1 MKKKLYFVEVDSV
14 YSNFE
19 KKLKLPYSTGLLWSY
34 CLQNQEIKNNYELA
48 DWICYRDDID
58 VVFDKITNPSIVGF
72 SCFTWNWKFNKIL
85 AQKIKDKYPS
95 CLIVFGGKEPPNEQW
110 LSQNPKWFKSYPYLD
125 IIVHGEGELTFEEI
139 LLENLKNK
147 PDYTIIE
154 GCSIINKN
162 SYITTLPRQR
172 ITDLSKSP
180 SPYLSGMFDEIYEK
194 YKKEG
199 FIFSAVLESAR
210 GCPYSCTFCEI
221 GDSYFTKVNQ
231 QPLEQLFSEIEWI
244 GSHGIDYIDDANSN
258 FGLYY
263 DRDMEIAKFL
273 VQCNEKYGNPQT
285 YRVDWAK
292 SKAEKLFNIAKVLHS
307 VGLHRGMTLALQ
319 SMNEPTLKSIKRK
332 NLVDDSD
339 MKRITKLYE
348 DAGISTYV
356 EIILGLPDETLES
369 FKQGLCKILELGE
382 HNYAGMYVLAA
393 LRNTPFGD
401 KNYIKKHGIK
411 TKRILAPIARWVEPP
426 DKIYEEV
433 DLVIEHNK
441 LTTPEWVEMYL
452 FSWLV
457 SACHHMGFTQY
468 ISRFLREHCEIEY
481 VEFYK
486 KLFKYAFDNPKS
498 IIGQELIETK
508 NHITKIITEPKP
520 KTLWGRKIGEFSNF
534 QGEKEEV
541 SALVFIKNKNK
552 FYKEFSLFLK
562 SNFDIDIQVLNSLI
576 NFQKVNMVD
585 PTNYYPMQTNTLY
598 NFTEVIHNNKK
609 LKLGDYKFEL
619 NANNYGGDYY
629 QYGKELW
636 YIRKSGAGKVNLTSY
651 AK

>member
-19 KKLKLPYSTGLLWSY
+19 KKLKLPYSTGLIWSY

-48 DWICYRDDID
+48 NWICYRDDID
-58 VVFDKITNPSIVGF
+58 VVFDKIENPSIVGF

-85 AQKIKDKYPS
+85 AQKIKDKYPN

-110 LSQNPKWFKSYPYLD
+110 LVQNPGWYKDYSYLD
-125 IIVHGEGELTFEEI
+125 IIIHGEGEITFEEI
-139 LLENLKNK
+139 LLETLKDK
-147 PDYTIIE
+147 PSYTGVA
-154 GCSIINKN
+154 GCSL
-162 SYITTLPRQR
+162 ITNNGHLTNLPRQR
-172 ITDLSKSP
+172 LVDLSETP
-180 SPYLSGMFDEIYEK
+180 SPYLSGIFDEIYEK

-199 FIFSAVLESAR
+199 FIFSAVLETSR
-210 GCPYSCTFCEI
+210 GCPYSCTYCEI
-221 GDSYFTKVNQ
+221 GDSYFTKVKQ
-231 QPLEQLFSEIEWI
+231 QPLQQVFDEIEWI
-244 GSHGIDYIDDANSN
+244 GSRGIDYIDDANSN

-263 DRDMEIAKFL
+263 ERDMEIAKWL
-273 VQCNEKYGNPQT
+273 VYCNEKYGNPKT
-285 YRVDWAK
+285 WKVDWAK

-382 HNYAGMYVLAA
+382 HNYAGMYVLVA

-481 VEFYK
+481 EEFYK
-486 KLFKYAFDNPKS
+486 KLFNYAFDNPMS

-520 KTLWGRKIGEFSNF
+520 KTLWGRKIGEFNNF

-619 NANNYGGDYY
+619 NANNYGGDYH

>member
-1 MKKKLYFVEVDSV
+1 MKKKLYFIEVDSV

-19 KKLKLPYSTGLLWSY
+19 KKIKLPYSTGLIWSY

-48 DWICYRDDID
+48 EWICYRDDIG
-58 VVFDKITNPSIVGF
+58 VVFDKIEDPSIVGF
-72 SCFTWNWKFNKIL
+72 SCFTWNWKFNKFL
-85 AQKIKDKYPS
+85 AKRIKDKYPN

-110 LSQNPKWFKSYPYLD
+110 LSQNPEWYNDYPYLD

-147 PDYTIIE
+147 PDYTTIE

-172 ITDLSKSP
+172 ITDLRESP
-180 SPYLSGMFDEIYEK
+180 SPYLDGMFDDIYEK

-273 VQCNEKYGNPQT
+273 VKCNGKYDNPQT

-382 HNYAGMYVLAA
+382 HNYAGMYVLSA

-411 TKRILAPIARWVEPP
+411 TKRILAPIARWVEPS

-441 LTTPEWVEMYL
+441 LTTPEWIEMYL
-452 FSWLV
+452 FSWLI

-468 ISRFLREHCEIEY
+468 ISRFLREHCTIEY
-481 VEFYK
+481 EEFYK
-486 KLFKYAFDNPKS
+486 KLFSYAFDNPSSVLGK
-498 IIGQELIETK
+498 ELIETK

-520 KTLWGRKIGEFSNF
+520 KTLWGRKIGEFNNF

-541 SALVFIKNKNK
+541 SALIFIKNKDI
-552 FYKEFSLFLK
+552 FYREFSLFLK

-576 NFQKVNMVD
+576 NFQKINMVD
-585 PTNYYPMQTNTLY
+585 PTNYYPIQTNTLY

-619 NANNYGGDYY
+619 NANNYGGDYH

>member
-19 KKLKLPYSTGLLWSY
+19 KKLKLPYSTGLIWSY

-48 DWICYRDDID
+48 NWICYRDDID
-58 VVFDKITNPSIVGF
+58 VVFDKIENPSIVGF

-85 AQKIKDKYPS
+85 AQKIKDKYPN
-95 CLIVFGGKEPPNEQW
+95 CLIIFGGKEPPNEQW
-110 LSQNPKWFKSYPYLD
+110 LTQNPKWFKSYPYLD

-139 LLENLKNK
+139 LLETLKDK
-147 PDYTIIE
+147 PDYTTIE

-162 SYITTLPRQR
+162 SYITTLSRQR
-172 ITDLSKSP
+172 ITDLRESP
-180 SPYLSGMFDEIYEK
+180 SPYLDGLFDDIYEK

-244 GSHGIDYIDDANSN
+244 GSRGIDYIDDANSN

-273 VQCNEKYGNPQT
+273 VQCNEKYDNPQT

-382 HNYAGMYVLAA
+382 HNYAGMYVLVA

-441 LTTPEWVEMYL
+441 LTTPEWVEVYL

-481 VEFYK
+481 EEFYK
-486 KLFKYAFDNPKS
+486 KLFNYAFDNPMS

-520 KTLWGRKIGEFSNF
+520 KTLWGRKIGEFNNF

-619 NANNYGGDYY
+619 NANNYGGDYH

>member
-19 KKLKLPYSTGLLWSY
+19 KKLKLPYSTGLIWSY

-48 DWICYRDDID
+48 NWICYRDDID
-58 VVFDKITNPSIVGF
+58 VVFDKIENPSIVGF

-85 AQKIKDKYPS
+85 AQKIKDKYPN
-95 CLIVFGGKEPPNEQW
+95 CLIIFGGKEPPNEQW
-110 LSQNPKWFKSYPYLD
+110 LTQNPKWFKSYPYLD

-139 LLENLKNK
+139 LLETLKDK
-147 PDYTIIE
+147 PDYTTIE

-162 SYITTLPRQR
+162 SYITTLSRQR
-172 ITDLSKSP
+172 ITDLRESP
-180 SPYLSGMFDEIYEK
+180 SPYLDGLFDDIYEK

-244 GSHGIDYIDDANSN
+244 GSRGIDYIDDANSN
-258 FGLYY
+258 FGLY
-263 DRDMEIAKFL
+263 
-273 VQCNEKYGNPQT
+273 

-382 HNYAGMYVLAA
+382 HNYAGMYVLVA

-441 LTTPEWVEMYL
+441 LTTPEWVEVYL

-481 VEFYK
+481 EEFYK
-486 KLFKYAFDNPKS
+486 KLFNYAFDNPMS

-520 KTLWGRKIGEFSNF
+520 KTLWGRKIGEFNNF

-619 NANNYGGDYY
+619 NANNYGGDYH

>member
-1 MKKKLYFVEVDSV
+1 M
-14 YSNFE
+14 
-19 KKLKLPYSTGLLWSY
+19 
-34 CLQNQEIKNNYELA
+34 
-48 DWICYRDDID
+48 
-58 VVFDKITNPSIVGF
+58 
-72 SCFTWNWKFNKIL
+72 
-85 AQKIKDKYPS
+85 
-95 CLIVFGGKEPPNEQW
+95 
-110 LSQNPKWFKSYPYLD
+110 D
-125 IIVHGEGELTFEEI
+125 IIVHGEGELTFKEI
-139 LLENLKNK
+139 LFENLKDN
-147 PDYTIIE
+147 PDYTTIE
-154 GCSIINKN
+154 GCSIINKD
-162 SYITTLPRQR
+162 SCITTLPRER
-172 ITDLSKSP
+172 ISDLRESP
-180 SPYLSGMFDEIYEK
+180 SPYLDGLFDNIYEK
-194 YKKEG
+194 YKKEV

-244 GSHGIDYIDDANSN
+244 GSRGIDYIDDANSN

-263 DRDMEIAKFL
+263 DRDMEIAKWL
-273 VQCNEKYGNPQT
+273 VYCNEKYGNPKT
-285 YRVDWAK
+285 WKVDWAK

-481 VEFYK
+481 EEFYK
-486 KLFKYAFDNPKS
+486 KLFNYAFDNPMS
-498 IIGQELIETK
+498 IIGRELIETK

-576 NFQKVNMVD
+576 NFQKINMVD

-619 NANNYGGDYY
+619 NANNYGGDYH

>member
-85 AQKIKDKYPS
+85 AQKIKDKYPN

-125 IIVHGEGELTFEEI
+125 IIVHGEGEMTFEEI

-147 PDYTIIE
+147 PDYTTIE

-244 GSHGIDYIDDANSN
+244 GSRGIDYIDDANSN

-273 VQCNEKYGNPQT
+273 VQCNEKYDNPQT

-481 VEFYK
+481 EEFYK
-486 KLFKYAFDNPKS
+486 KLFNYAFDNPKS

-619 NANNYGGDYY
+619 NANNYGGDYH
-629 QYGKELW
+629 QYGRELW

>member
-1 MKKKLYFVEVDSV
+1 
-14 YSNFE
+14 
-19 KKLKLPYSTGLLWSY
+19 
-34 CLQNQEIKNNYELA
+34 
-48 DWICYRDDID
+48 
-58 VVFDKITNPSIVGF
+58 
-72 SCFTWNWKFNKIL
+72 
-85 AQKIKDKYPS
+85 
-95 CLIVFGGKEPPNEQW
+95 
-110 LSQNPKWFKSYPYLD
+110 
-125 IIVHGEGELTFEEI
+125 
-139 LLENLKNK
+139 
-147 PDYTIIE
+147 
-154 GCSIINKN
+154 
-162 SYITTLPRQR
+162 
-172 ITDLSKSP
+172 
-180 SPYLSGMFDEIYEK
+180 
-194 YKKEG
+194 
-199 FIFSAVLESAR
+199 
-210 GCPYSCTFCEI
+210 
-221 GDSYFTKVNQ
+221 
-231 QPLEQLFSEIEWI
+231 
-244 GSHGIDYIDDANSN
+244 
-258 FGLYY
+258 
-263 DRDMEIAKFL
+263 
-273 VQCNEKYGNPQT
+273 
-285 YRVDWAK
+285 
-292 SKAEKLFNIAKVLHS
+292 
-307 VGLHRGMTLALQ
+307 MTLALQ

-411 TKRILAPIARWVEPP
+411 TKRILAPIARWVEPS

-441 LTTPEWVEMYL
+441 LTTPEWIEMYL
-452 FSWLV
+452 FSWLI

-468 ISRFLREHCEIEY
+468 ISRFLREHCTIEY
-481 VEFYK
+481 EKFYK
-486 KLFKYAFDNPKS
+486 KLFSYAFDNPSSVLGK
-498 IIGQELIETK
+498 ELIETK

-520 KTLWGRKIGEFSNF
+520 KTLWGRKIGEFNNF

-541 SALVFIKNKNK
+541 SALIFIKNKDI
-552 FYKEFSLFLK
+552 FYREFSLFLK

-576 NFQKVNMVD
+576 NFQKINMVD

-619 NANNYGGDYY
+619 NANNYGGDYH

>member
-19 KKLKLPYSTGLLWSY
+19 KKLKLPYSTGLIWSY

-48 DWICYRDDID
+48 NWICYRDDID
-58 VVFDKITNPSIVGF
+58 VVFDKIENPSIVGF

-85 AQKIKDKYPS
+85 AQKIKDKYPN
-95 CLIVFGGKEPPNEQW
+95 CLIIFGGKEPPNEQW
-110 LSQNPKWFKSYPYLD
+110 LTQNPKWFKSYPYLD

-139 LLENLKNK
+139 LLETLKDK
-147 PDYTIIE
+147 PDYTTIE

-162 SYITTLPRQR
+162 SYITTLSRQR
-172 ITDLSKSP
+172 ITDLRESP
-180 SPYLSGMFDEIYEK
+180 SPYLDGLFDDIYEK

-244 GSHGIDYIDDANSN
+244 GSRGIDYIDDANSN

-273 VQCNEKYGNPQT
+273 VQSNEKYGNPQT

-481 VEFYK
+481 EEFYK
-486 KLFKYAFDNPKS
+486 KLFNYAFDNPMS

-576 NFQKVNMVD
+576 NFQKINMVD

-619 NANNYGGDYY
+619 NANNYGGDYH

>member
-19 KKLKLPYSTGLLWSY
+19 KKLKLPYSTGLIWSY

-58 VVFDKITNPSIVGF
+58 VVFDKIENPSIVGF

-85 AQKIKDKYPS
+85 EKKIKDKYPN

-110 LSQNPKWFKSYPYLD
+110 LLQNPEWYKDYPYLD

-139 LLENLKNK
+139 LLETLKDK
-147 PDYTIIE
+147 PDYTTIE

-162 SYITTLPRQR
+162 SYITTLSRQR
-172 ITDLSKSP
+172 ITDLRESP
-180 SPYLSGMFDEIYEK
+180 SPYLDGLFDDIYER

-244 GSHGIDYIDDANSN
+244 GSRGIDYIDDANSN

-468 ISRFLREHCEIEY
+468 ISRFFREHCEIEY
-481 VEFYK
+481 EEFYK
-486 KLFKYAFDNPKS
+486 KLFNYAFDNPKS

-541 SALVFIKNKNK
+541 SALIFIKNKNK

-576 NFQKVNMVD
+576 NFQKINMVD

-619 NANNYGGDYY
+619 NANNYGGDYH

>member
-1 MKKKLYFVEVDSV
+1 M
-14 YSNFE
+14 
-19 KKLKLPYSTGLLWSY
+19 
-34 CLQNQEIKNNYELA
+34 
-48 DWICYRDDID
+48 
-58 VVFDKITNPSIVGF
+58 
-72 SCFTWNWKFNKIL
+72 
-85 AQKIKDKYPS
+85 AQKIKDKYPN
-95 CLIVFGGKEPPNEQW
+95 CLIIFGGKEPPNEQW
-110 LSQNPKWFKSYPYLD
+110 LTQNPKWFKSYPYLD

-139 LLENLKNK
+139 LLETLKDK
-147 PDYTIIE
+147 PDYTTIE

-162 SYITTLPRQR
+162 SYITTLSRQR
-172 ITDLSKSP
+172 ITDLRESP
-180 SPYLSGMFDEIYEK
+180 SPYLDGLFDDIYEK

-244 GSHGIDYIDDANSN
+244 GLHGIDYIDDANSN

-273 VQCNEKYGNPQT
+273 VQSNEKYGNPQT

-481 VEFYK
+481 EEFYK
-486 KLFKYAFDNPKS
+486 KLFNYAFDNPKS

-619 NANNYGGDYY
+619 NANNYGGDYH

>member
-19 KKLKLPYSTGLLWSY
+19 KKLKLPYSTGLIWSY
-34 CLQNQEIKNNYELA
+34 CLQNQEIKNNYELS

-58 VVFDKITNPSIVGF
+58 EVFDKIENPSIVGF

-85 AQKIKDKYPS
+85 AQKIKDKYPN

-110 LSQNPKWFKSYPYLD
+110 LLQNPEWYKDYPYLD

-139 LLENLKNK
+139 LLETLKDK
-147 PDYTIIE
+147 PDYTTIE

-172 ITDLSKSP
+172 ITDLRESP
-180 SPYLSGMFDEIYEK
+180 SPYLDGLFDDIYEK

-244 GSHGIDYIDDANSN
+244 GSRGIDYIDDANSN

-273 VQCNEKYGNPQT
+273 VQCNEKYDNPQT

-481 VEFYK
+481 EEFYK
-486 KLFKYAFDNPKS
+486 KLFNYAFNNPMS
-498 IIGQELIETK
+498 IIGRELIETK

-619 NANNYGGDYY
+619 NANNYGGDYH

-636 YIRKSGAGKVNLTSY
+636 YIRKSGAGKANIINTI
-651 AK
+651 

>member
-19 KKLKLPYSTGLLWSY
+19 KKLKLPYSTGLIWSY
-34 CLQNQEIKNNYELA
+34 CLQNQEIKNNYELS

-58 VVFDKITNPSIVGF
+58 EVFDKIENPSIVGF

-85 AQKIKDKYPS
+85 AQKIKDKYPN

-110 LSQNPKWFKSYPYLD
+110 LLQNPEWYKDYPYLD

-139 LLENLKNK
+139 LLETLKDK
-147 PDYTIIE
+147 PDYTTIE

-162 SYITTLPRQR
+162 SYITTLSRQR
-172 ITDLSKSP
+172 ITDLRESP
-180 SPYLSGMFDEIYEK
+180 SPYLDGLFDDIYEK

-244 GSHGIDYIDDANSN
+244 GLHGIDYIDDANSN

-273 VQCNEKYGNPQT
+273 VQCNEKYDNPQT

-382 HNYAGMYVLAA
+382 HNYVGMYVLSA

-411 TKRILAPIARWVEPP
+411 TKRILAPIARWVEPS

-441 LTTPEWVEMYL
+441 LTTPEWVDMYL
-452 FSWLV
+452 FSWIV
-457 SACHHMGFTQY
+457 STCHHMGFTQY
-468 ISRFLREHCEIEY
+468 ISRFFREHNDVEY
-481 VEFYK
+481 EEFYK
-486 KLFKYAFDNPKS
+486 KLFRYAFDNPMS

-508 NHITKIITEPKP
+508 NHITKIITEPTP
-520 KTLWGRKIGEFSNF
+520 KTLWGRTIKEFGNF

-576 NFQKVNMVD
+576 NFQKINMVD

-619 NANNYGGDYY
+619 NANNYDGDYH

-636 YIRKSGAGKVNLTSY
+636 YIRKSGAGKANIINTI
-651 AK
+651 

>member
-19 KKLKLPYSTGLLWSY
+19 KKLKLPYSTGLIWSY

-48 DWICYRDDID
+48 NWICYRDDID
-58 VVFDKITNPSIVGF
+58 VVFDKIENPSIVGF

-85 AQKIKDKYPS
+85 AQKIKDKYPN
-95 CLIVFGGKEPPNEQW
+95 CLIIFGGKEPPNEQW
-110 LSQNPKWFKSYPYLD
+110 LTQNPKWFKSYPYLD

-139 LLENLKNK
+139 LLETLKDK
-147 PDYTIIE
+147 PDYTTIE

-162 SYITTLPRQR
+162 SYITTLSRQR
-172 ITDLSKSP
+172 ITDLRESP
-180 SPYLSGMFDEIYEK
+180 SPYLDGLFDDIYEK

-244 GSHGIDYIDDANSN
+244 GSRGIDYIDDANSN

-273 VQCNEKYGNPQT
+273 VQCNEKYDNPQT

-481 VEFYK
+481 EEFYK
-486 KLFKYAFDNPKS
+486 KLFNYAFDNPMS

-520 KTLWGRKIGEFSNF
+520 KTLWGRKIGEFNNF

-619 NANNYGGDYY
+619 NANNYGGDYH

>member
-19 KKLKLPYSTGLLWSY
+19 KKLKLPYSTGLIWSY

-48 DWICYRDDID
+48 NWICYRDDID
-58 VVFDKITNPSIVGF
+58 VVFDKIENPSIVGF

-85 AQKIKDKYPS
+85 AQKIKDKYPN

-110 LSQNPKWFKSYPYLD
+110 LVQNPDWYKDYSYLD
-125 IIVHGEGELTFEEI
+125 IIIHGEGEITFEEI
-139 LLENLKNK
+139 LLETLKDK
-147 PDYTIIE
+147 PDYTTIE

-162 SYITTLPRQR
+162 SYITTLSRQR
-172 ITDLSKSP
+172 ITDLRESP
-180 SPYLSGMFDEIYEK
+180 SPYLDGLFDDIYEK

-244 GSHGIDYIDDANSN
+244 GSRGIDYIDDANSN

-273 VQCNEKYGNPQT
+273 VQCNEKYDNPQT

-468 ISRFLREHCEIEY
+468 ISRFLREHCDVEY
-481 VEFYK
+481 EEFYK
-486 KLFKYAFDNPKS
+486 KLFSYAFDNPKS

-520 KTLWGRKIGEFSNF
+520 KTFWGRKIGEFSNF

-552 FYKEFSLFLK
+552 FYKKFNLFLK

-576 NFQKVNMVD
+576 NFQKINMVD

-619 NANNYGGDYY
+619 NANNYGGDYH

>member
-19 KKLKLPYSTGLLWSY
+19 KKLKLPYSTGLIWSY

-58 VVFDKITNPSIVGF
+58 VVFDKIENPSIVGF

-85 AQKIKDKYPS
+85 AQKIKDKYPN

-110 LSQNPKWFKSYPYLD
+110 LSQNPKWFKLYSYLD
-125 IIVHGEGELTFEEI
+125 IIVHGEGELTFKEI
-139 LLENLKNK
+139 LFENLKDN
-147 PDYTIIE
+147 PDYTTIE
-154 GCSIINKN
+154 GCSIINKD
-162 SYITTLPRQR
+162 SCITTLPRQR
-172 ITDLSKSP
+172 ITDLRESP
-180 SPYLSGMFDEIYEK
+180 SPYLDGLFDDIYER

-273 VQCNEKYGNPQT
+273 VQCNEKYDNPQT

-468 ISRFLREHCEIEY
+468 ISRFLREHCDVEY
-481 VEFYK
+481 EEFYK
-486 KLFKYAFDNPKS
+486 KLFSYAFDNSTS

-508 NHITKIITEPKP
+508 NHVTKIITEPKP
-520 KTLWGRKIGEFSNF
+520 RTLWGRTIKEFDNF

-576 NFQKVNMVD
+576 NFQKINMVD

-619 NANNYGGDYY
+619 NANNYGGDYH

>member
-19 KKLKLPYSTGLLWSY
+19 KKLKLPYSTGLIWSH
-34 CLQNQEIKNNYELA
+34 CLQNKEIRDNYELA
-48 DWICYRDDID
+48 DWICFREHIDDI
-58 VVFDKITNPSIVGF
+58 FERIKNPSIVGF
-72 SCFTWNWKFNKIL
+72 SCFSWNWSFNKEL
-85 AQKIKDKYPS
+85 AKRVKEKYPK

-110 LSQNPKWFKSYPYLD
+110 LEQNPDWYKSYPYLD
-125 IIVHGEGELTFEEI
+125 VIVHGEGELTFEEI
-139 LLENLKNK
+139 LTESLKDN
-147 PDYTIIE
+147 PNYLSIS
-154 GCSIINKN
+154 GCSFITNDGHM
-162 SYITTLPRQR
+162 TTLPRNR
-172 ITDLSKSP
+172 IVDLSQSP
-180 SPYLSGMFDEIYEK
+180 SPYLSGVFDEVYEK

-199 FIFSAVLESAR
+199 FIFSAVLETCR

-221 GDSYFTKVNQ
+221 GDSYFTKVKQ
-231 QPLEQLFSEIEWI
+231 QPLQQVFDEIEWI
-244 GSHGIDYIDDANSN
+244 GSRGIDYIDDANSN

-263 DRDMEIAKFL
+263 DRDMEIAKWL
-273 VQCNEKYGNPQT
+273 VHCNEKYDNPQT

-292 SKAEKLFNIAKVLHS
+292 SKAEKLFNIAKVLHDG
-307 VGLHRGMTLALQ
+307 GLHRGMTLALQ

-332 NLVDDSD
+332 NLVGDSD

-369 FKQGLCKILELGE
+369 FKQGLCRILEIGE
-382 HNYAGMYVLAA
+382 HNYAGMYVLSA

-401 KNYIKKHGIK
+401 ENYIKEHGIK
-411 TKRILAPIARWVEPP
+411 TKKILAPIARWVEPP

-433 DLVIEHNK
+433 DLVIGHNK
-441 LTTPEWVEMYL
+441 LTTSEWVDMYL

-468 ISRFLREHCEIEY
+468 ISRFLREHCGVEY
-481 VEFYK
+481 EEFYK
-486 KLFKYAFDNPKS
+486 KLFNYTIDNPMS

-520 KTLWGRKIGEFSNF
+520 KTLWGRTIKEFGNF
-534 QGEKEEV
+534 QGEKEEI
-541 SALVFIKNKNK
+541 SALVFIKNKNI
-552 FYKEFSLFLK
+552 FYSEFLSFLMN
-562 SNFDIDIQVLNSLI
+562 NFNIDTQLLSSLI
-576 NFQKVNMVD
+576 DFQKVTMID
-585 PTNYYPMQTNTLY
+585 PTNYYPIKTNTPY
-598 NFTEVIHNNKK
+598 NFTEVIYDNKK
-609 LKLGDYKFEL
+609 LKNGDYEFQL
-619 NANNYGGDYY
+619 NANNYEGDYH

-636 YIRKSGAGKVNLTSY
+636 YIRKSGAGKVNITTY

>member
-19 KKLKLPYSTGLLWSY
+19 KKLKLPYSTGLIWSY

-48 DWICYRDDID
+48 DWICYRDDIN
-58 VVFDKITNPSIVGF
+58 VVFDKIENPSIVGF

-85 AQKIKDKYPS
+85 AQKIKDKYPN

-110 LSQNPKWFKSYPYLD
+110 LSQNSKWFKSYPYLD

-147 PDYTIIE
+147 PDYTTIE

-172 ITDLSKSP
+172 ITDLRESP
-180 SPYLSGMFDEIYEK
+180 SPYLDGMFDDIYEK

-481 VEFYK
+481 EEFYK
-486 KLFKYAFDNPKS
+486 KLFNYAFDNPKS

-576 NFQKVNMVD
+576 NFQKINMVD

-619 NANNYGGDYY
+619 NANNYGGDYH

>member
-1 MKKKLYFVEVDSV
+1 MKKKLYLVEVDSV

-19 KKLKLPYSTGLLWSY
+19 KKLKLPYSTGLIWSY

-147 PDYTIIE
+147 PDYTTIE

-486 KLFKYAFDNPKS
+486 KLFNYAFDNPKS

-576 NFQKVNMVD
+576 NFQKINMVD

-619 NANNYGGDYY
+619 NANNYGGDYH

-636 YIRKSGAGKVNLTSY
+636 YIRKSGAGKVNLTSC

>member
-110 LSQNPKWFKSYPYLD
+110 LSQNPKWFNTYPYLD

-147 PDYTIIE
+147 PDYTTIE

-172 ITDLSKSP
+172 ITDLRESP
-180 SPYLSGMFDEIYEK
+180 SPYLDGMFDDIYEK

-273 VQCNEKYGNPQT
+273 VKCNGKYDNPQT

-382 HNYAGMYVLAA
+382 HNYAGMYVLSA

-411 TKRILAPIARWVEPP
+411 TKRILAPIARWVEPS

-441 LTTPEWVEMYL
+441 LTTPEWIEMYL
-452 FSWLV
+452 FSWLI

-468 ISRFLREHCEIEY
+468 ISRFLREYCKIEY
-481 VEFYK
+481 EEFYK
-486 KLFKYAFDNPKS
+486 KLFSYAFDNSSSVLGK
-498 IIGQELIETK
+498 ELIETK
-508 NHITKIITEPKP
+508 KHITKIITEPKP
-520 KTLWGRKIGEFSNF
+520 KTLWGRKIGEFNNF

-541 SALVFIKNKNK
+541 SALIFIKNKDI
-552 FYKEFSLFLK
+552 FYREFSLFLK
-562 SNFDIDIQVLNSLI
+562 SNFDIDIQILNSLI
-576 NFQKVNMVD
+576 NFQKINMVD
-585 PTNYYPMQTNTLY
+585 PTNYYPIQMNTLY

-619 NANNYGGDYY
+619 NANNYGGDYH

>member
-19 KKLKLPYSTGLLWSY
+19 KKLKLPYSTGLIWSY
-34 CLQNQEIKNNYELA
+34 CLQNQEIKNNYELS

-58 VVFDKITNPSIVGF
+58 EVFDKIENPSIVGF

-85 AQKIKDKYPS
+85 AQKIKDKYPN

-110 LSQNPKWFKSYPYLD
+110 LLQNPEWYKDYPYLD

-139 LLENLKNK
+139 LLETLKDK
-147 PDYTIIE
+147 PDYTTIE

-162 SYITTLPRQR
+162 SYITTLSRQR
-172 ITDLSKSP
+172 ITDLRESP
-180 SPYLSGMFDEIYEK
+180 SPYLDGLFDDIYEK

-273 VQCNEKYGNPQT
+273 VQCNEKYDNPQT

-382 HNYAGMYVLAA
+382 HNYVGMYVLSA

-411 TKRILAPIARWVEPP
+411 TKRILAPIARWVEPS

-441 LTTPEWVEMYL
+441 LTTPEWVDMYL
-452 FSWLV
+452 FSWIV
-457 SACHHMGFTQY
+457 STCHHMGFTQY
-468 ISRFLREHCEIEY
+468 ISRFFREHNDVEY
-481 VEFYK
+481 EEFYK
-486 KLFKYAFDNPKS
+486 KLFRYAFDNPMS

-508 NHITKIITEPKP
+508 NHITKIITEPTP
-520 KTLWGRKIGEFSNF
+520 KTLWGRTIKEFGNF

-576 NFQKVNMVD
+576 NFQKINMVD

-619 NANNYGGDYY
+619 NANNYDGDYH

-636 YIRKSGAGKVNLTSY
+636 YIRKSGAGKANIINTI
-651 AK
+651 

>member
-1 MKKKLYFVEVDSV
+1 MKKKLYFIEVDSV

-19 KKLKLPYSTGLLWSY
+19 KKLKLPYSTGLIWSY

-48 DWICYRDDID
+48 EWICYRDDID
-58 VVFDKITNPSIVGF
+58 VVFNKIKNPSIVGF
-72 SCFTWNWKFNKIL
+72 SCFTWNWKFNKTL

-110 LSQNPKWFKSYPYLD
+110 LSQNPKWFKSYSYLD

-147 PDYTIIE
+147 PDYTTIE

-172 ITDLSKSP
+172 ITDLRESP
-180 SPYLSGMFDEIYEK
+180 SPYLDGMFDDIYEK

-273 VQCNEKYGNPQT
+273 VKCNKKYDNPQT

-426 DKIYEEV
+426 DKIHEEI

-441 LTTPEWVEMYL
+441 LTTPEWIEMYL
-452 FSWLV
+452 FSWLI

-468 ISRFLREHCEIEY
+468 ISRFLREHCTIEY
-481 VEFYK
+481 EKFYK
-486 KLFKYAFDNPKS
+486 KLFSYAFDNPSSVLGK
-498 IIGQELIETK
+498 ELIETK

-520 KTLWGRKIGEFSNF
+520 KTLWGRKIGEFNNF

-541 SALVFIKNKNK
+541 SALIFIKNKDI
-552 FYKEFSLFLK
+552 FYREFSLFLK

-576 NFQKVNMVD
+576 DFQKINMVD
-585 PTNYYPMQTNTLY
+585 PINYYPMQTNTLY

-619 NANNYGGDYY
+619 NANNYGGDYH

>member
-58 VVFDKITNPSIVGF
+58 VVFDKIENPSIVGF

-85 AQKIKDKYPS
+85 AQKIKDKYPN
-95 CLIVFGGKEPPNEQW
+95 CLIIFGGKEPPNEQW
-110 LSQNPKWFKSYPYLD
+110 LTQNPKWFKSYPYLD

-139 LLENLKNK
+139 LLETLKDK
-147 PDYTIIE
+147 PDYITIE

-162 SYITTLPRQR
+162 SYITTLSRQR
-172 ITDLSKSP
+172 ITDLRESP
-180 SPYLSGMFDEIYEK
+180 SPYLDGLFDDIYEK

-244 GSHGIDYIDDANSN
+244 GSRGIDYIDDANSN

-273 VQCNEKYGNPQT
+273 VQCNEKYDNPQT

-468 ISRFLREHCEIEY
+468 ISRFLREQCEIEY
-481 VEFYK
+481 EEFYK
-486 KLFKYAFDNPKS
+486 KLFNYAFDNPMS
-498 IIGQELIETK
+498 IIGRELIETK

-576 NFQKVNMVD
+576 NFQKINMVD

-619 NANNYGGDYY
+619 NANNYGGDYH

-636 YIRKSGAGKVNLTSY
+636 YIRKSGAGKVDIRNTV
-651 AK
+651 

>member
-19 KKLKLPYSTGLLWSY
+19 KKLKLPYSTGLIWSY

-48 DWICYRDDID
+48 NWICYRDDID
-58 VVFDKITNPSIVGF
+58 VVFDKIENPSIVGF

-85 AQKIKDKYPS
+85 AQKIKDKYPN

-139 LLENLKNK
+139 LLENLKDK
-147 PDYTIIE
+147 PNYKGVA
-154 GCSIINKN
+154 GCSLITNN
-162 SYITTLPRQR
+162 GHLTTLPRQR
-172 ITDLSKSP
+172 LVDLSETP
-180 SPYLSGMFDEIYEK
+180 SPYLSGIFDEIYEK

-199 FIFSAVLESAR
+199 FIFSAVVETSR

-221 GDSYFTKVNQ
+221 GDSYYTKVKQ
-231 QPLEQLFSEIEWI
+231 QPLQQVFDEIEWI
-244 GSHGIDYIDDANSN
+244 GSRGIDYIDDANSN

-263 DRDMEIAKFL
+263 ERDMEIAKWL
-273 VQCNEKYGNPQT
+273 VYCNEKYGNPKT
-285 YRVDWAK
+285 WKVDWAK

-426 DKIYEEV
+426 DKIHEEV

-441 LTTPEWVEMYL
+441 LTTPEWVDMYL

-457 SACHHMGFTQY
+457 STCHHMGFTQY

-481 VEFYK
+481 EEFYK
-486 KLFKYAFDNPKS
+486 KLFNYAFDNPMS
-498 IIGQELIETK
+498 IIGRELIETK

-619 NANNYGGDYY
+619 NANNYGGDYH

-636 YIRKSGAGKVNLTSY
+636 YIRKSGAGKVDIRNTV
-651 AK
+651 